1 MDLFLD
7 GDGPVYRQV
16 ARALRGAIVAGR
28 LPHGTRLPP
37 SRDLAHDLGVSRNT
51 VVAAYEA
58 LRIEG
63 LLSGRVGDG
72 SYVQAEKAPA
82 SRSHVLQ
89 RSVAP
94 QSEFARRGRQ
104 VHDPAEWPFGMRKP
118 GLRYAFQF
126 GFPMVSHTLAAT
138 WAREVAR
145 AAPYVGL
152 DYPER
157 QGSTALRRAI
167 AAHITRSRGV
177 RCTPG
182 DVLVVDGTQQAIS
195 LVADVLVDRGNEVV
209 MEDPHYRSMR
219 KVFQLRGA
227 TIVGVG
233 VDAHGLK
240 TAELPQRSVKL
251 VTVTPSHQFPTGAV
265 LSAERRRA
273 LLDYASRTGGWILE
287 DDYDG
292 EFRYGTDAV
301 AALQAMD
308 RDGRVIYVGT
318 FSKTLSPACRLGFL
332 IMPPGL
338 HDDFLTAKWA
348 ADLGSPPLE
357 QTALAHFMER
367 GGYERHLR
375 QVTRILS
382 DRREALVKALREVL
396 GSQCVFDETHA
407 GMHMMVRLEG
417 LTAADEDA
425 LVRLAE
431 QRGLGLYPARIS
443 YLHPPDACNLLMG
456 FSTLPAREIRDAVV
470 LLAACIADV
479 RAGAH
484 ASRGLRLVASQ

>member
-7 GDGPVYRQV
+7 GHGPVYRQV
-16 ARALRGAIVAGR
+16 ARALRAAVVAGR

-37 SRDLAHDLGVSRNT
+37 SRDLARDLGVSRNT
-51 VVAAYEA
+51 VVAAYED
-58 LRIEG
+58 LRRDG

-72 SYVQAEKAPA
+72 SYVQSA
-82 SRSHVLQ
+82 RSHAGPAGLQ
-89 RSVAP
+89 QRPVAP
-94 QSEFARRGRQ
+94 QSDFARRGRR
-104 VHDPAEWPFGMRKP
+104 VHDTAEWPFGLRKP

-126 GFPMVSHTLAAT
+126 GFPMVSRTLAAT
-138 WAREVAR
+138 WAREIAR
-145 AAPYVGL
+145 AAPYVPL

-157 QGSTALRRAI
+157 QGSIALRRAI
-167 AAHITRSRGV
+167 AAHATRSRGV
-177 RCTPG
+177 RCSPD

-195 LVADVLVDRGNEVV
+195 LVADVLVDPGDDVV
-209 MEDPHYRSMR
+209 MEEPHYRSMR
-219 KVFQLRGA
+219 KVFQLHGA

-233 VDAHGLK
+233 VDAEGLK
-240 TAELPQRSVKL
+240 TAELPQRPVKL

-265 LSAERRRA
+265 LSLARRRA
-273 LLDYASRTGGWILE
+273 LLDHAVRSDGWILE

-292 EFRYGTDAV
+292 EFRYGTEAV
-301 AALQAMD
+301 AALQSMD

-338 HDDFLTAKWA
+338 RDDFLTAKWA
-348 ADLGSPPLE
+348 ADLGTPPLE
-357 QTALAHFMER
+357 QAALAHFMDG
-367 GGYERHLR
+367 GGYERHVR
-375 QVTRILS
+375 QVTRILGE
-382 DRREALVKALREVL
+382 RREALVQAMRELL

-407 GMHMMVRLEG
+407 GMHILVRIEG

-443 YLHPPDACNLLMG
+443 YLQPDDACRLLMG
-456 FSTLPAREIRDAVV
+456 FSTLPVREIRDAVA
-470 LLAACIADV
+470 LLAECIAEV
-479 RAGAH
+479 RGRNGT
-484 ASRGLRLVASQ
+484 ASGLRLVASR

>member
-1 MDLFLD
+1 
-7 GDGPVYRQV
+7 
-16 ARALRGAIVAGR
+16 
-28 LPHGTRLPP
+28 
-37 SRDLAHDLGVSRNT
+37 
-51 VVAAYEA
+51 
-58 LRIEG
+58 
-63 LLSGRVGDG
+63 
-72 SYVQAEKAPA
+72 
-82 SRSHVLQ
+82 
-89 RSVAP
+89 
-94 QSEFARRGRQ
+94 
-104 VHDPAEWPFGMRKP
+104 
-118 GLRYAFQF
+118 
-126 GFPMVSHTLAAT
+126 
-138 WAREVAR
+138 
-145 AAPYVGL
+145 
-152 DYPER
+152 
-157 QGSTALRRAI
+157 
-167 AAHITRSRGV
+167 
-177 RCTPG
+177 
-182 DVLVVDGTQQAIS
+182 
-195 LVADVLVDRGNEVV
+195 
-209 MEDPHYRSMR
+209 
-219 KVFQLRGA
+219 
-227 TIVGVG
+227 
-233 VDAHGLK
+233 
-240 TAELPQRSVKL
+240 
-251 VTVTPSHQFPTGAV
+251 
-265 LSAERRRA
+265 
-273 LLDYASRTGGWILE
+273 
-287 DDYDG
+287 
-292 EFRYGTDAV
+292 
-301 AALQAMD
+301 
-308 RDGRVIYVGT
+308 VIYVGT

-456 FSTLPAREIRDAVV
+456 FSTLPAREIRDAVM
-470 LLAACIADV
+470 LLATCIADV